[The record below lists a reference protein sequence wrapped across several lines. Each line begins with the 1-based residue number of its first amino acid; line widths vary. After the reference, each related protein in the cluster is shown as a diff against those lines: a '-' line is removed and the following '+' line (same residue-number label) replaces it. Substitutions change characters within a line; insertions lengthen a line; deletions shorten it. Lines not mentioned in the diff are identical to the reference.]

1 MEMNNDKLEIEFTRE
16 IKKEI
21 KRERE
26 RERRKADKV
35 K

>member
-1 MEMNNDKLEIEFTRE
+1 MNNDKLEIEFTRE